1 MSGWTVVK
9 LGGSLLEDPSLRLE
23 ALAAIGN
30 AWSAGTRLVVVHGG
44 GKKIDSTL
52 SRLGI
57 PKRTHLGLRITDAE
71 TLEVVVSVL
80 SGIVNKAIVTDFQ
93 RLSIPAAGISGPDG
107 GTLVAEIH
115 PPRDGVDFGFVGLVR
130 HSNPAIINAL
140 ASNGIL
146 PVVASV
152 ALGPDGMLLNV
163 NADAA
168 ASAVAVAL
176 NAERLVYLTDV
187 PGLLDDK
194 GRIIESL
201 SADSA
206 EQMLRLQ
213 VVKGGIVPKLQSCI
227 EAVTGGV
234 TEVLI
239 AGPQGHAHALL
250 QGKGGT
256 RLVAA

>member
-1 MSGWTVVK
+1 MTRWTVVK
-9 LGGSLLEDPSLRLE
+9 LGGSLLEDPQLRGE
-23 ALAAIGN
+23 ALSAIGA
-30 AWSAGTRLVVVHGG
+30 AWQSGAKLVVVHGG

-52 SRLGI
+52 GRLGI
-57 PKRTHLGLRITDAE
+57 SKQTHMGLRVTDQD

-80 SGIVNKAIVTDFQ
+80 AGLVNKLVVADLQ
-93 RLSIPAAGISGPDG
+93 RLGINAAGISGPDG
-107 GTLVAEIH
+107 ATLVADFH
-115 PPRDGVDFGFVGLVR
+115 PSSDGVDLGFVGAVR
-130 HSNPAIINAL
+130 HSSPAIIEAF
-140 ASNGIL
+140 AAGGIL

-152 ALGPDGMLLNV
+152 AIGPGGTLLNV

-168 ASAVAVAL
+168 ASAIAVAL

-194 GRIIESL
+194 GRIIESI
-201 SADSA
+201 SAESV
-206 EQMLRLQ
+206 EQMLSLH
-213 VVKGGIVPKLQSCI
+213 VVKGGIVPKLKSCV

-234 TEVLI
+234 GEVLI
-239 AGPQGHAHALL
+239 TGPQGHAGALL